1 VSSWPT
7 HTIDACHDTRLEGTP
22 PPPCTLRHGACCS
35 LPRPKKC
42 ALVRTVAHPQ
52 REAAHAPPLFRLVVS
67 VAHAALGV
75 DSSLHLS
82 KLGTQHLAVLTAV
95 RRSSS
100 SHGTRHTHTN
110 THTLAGPEGPKCDGF
125 TSEKILS
132 LTLSNC
138 TVTHSLLRLQVAAPA
153 PALVVSSCP
162 LPDSAHSHLSR
173 GKRN

>member
-1 VSSWPT
+1 MLVTT
-7 HTIDACHDTRLEGTP
+7 HGRLRAP
-22 PPPCTLRHGACCS
+22 HPLHARSVMVHALHSHG
-35 LPRPKKC
+35 PKKC
-42 ALVRTVAHPQ
+42 ALVRTVAHPT

-82 KLGTQHLAVLTAV
+82 KLGPQHLAVLTAV

-100 SHGTRHTHTN
+100 SHGTRHTHT
-110 THTLAGPEGPKCDGF
+110 LAGPQGPKCDDGF

-138 TVTHSLLRLQVAAPA
+138 TVTHSLLSLQVAAPA

-162 LPDSAHSHLSR
+162 LPDTAQSHLSR